1 MIEGDCVDDIFLED
15 FFVGAFVAEELGEF
29 VVGGFGGDTFLHLFF
44 LISSIGILLLLEYSK
59 S

>member
-29 VVGGFGGDTFLHLFF
+29 VMGGFGGDTFLHLFF
-44 LISSIGILLLLEYSK
+44 DFFYRNITIIGIF
-59 S
+59 